1 MKYPKTRLSL
11 LMFVQ
16 FFIWGATGPII
27 SLYLRDC
34 LGFSGAQAGLILG
47 LAAVSHLVSPALMT
61 FIADRYVSSERL
73 LCLLNAAAGVFMLAF
88 SAQTRFYP
96 ALAAYIL
103 HNAVM
108 NPTVPLINAI
118 TFHHAPSR
126 REKFGNIRVWGTVG
140 WIAVAWVFSFWILRG
155 GAPET
160 ANPNSHLPILLKVSA
175 ITSFIMAAYSL
186 TIPRKKII
194 GPDIGN
200 QSESSI
206 NGKKTFFPAA
216 AFRVVTQP
224 RALTLALITASIT
237 FVDKFY
243 TVGTAP
249 FLKQAGFSERGIMPA
264 MSLGQAPEIVA
275 MGILGY
281 LLTRWGPKKVLIA
294 GMALEIF
301 RFAACAFGAGKPI
314 LYASLSVHGLAY
326 TFTMITAVICLDA
339 FCGER
344 ERTGAHQMFAVLTS
358 GIGGFLGSYA
368 AGLALDFF
376 TGTAGAVNYRAY
388 WAVPLF
394 ISIIILV
401 TILLARTSNNKVNS

>member
-1 MKYPKTRLSL
+1 MKHPKTRLSL
-11 LMFVQ
+11 LMFIQ
-16 FFIWGATGPII
+16 FFIWGATGPIL

-47 LAAVSHLVSPALMT
+47 LAAVSAIVSPALMT
-61 FIADRYVSSERL
+61 FVADRLVSSERL
-73 LCLLNAAAGVFMLAF
+73 LALLNAAGGAFMIVFSM
-88 SAQTRFYP
+88 QTRFYP

-103 HNAVM
+103 YNTAM

-118 TFHHAPSR
+118 TFHHAPAR

-155 GAPET
+155 GAPDGG
-160 ANPNSHLPILLKVSA
+160 AGQNSHLPILLKVSA

-186 TIPRKKII
+186 TIPKRKARDHGGRPP
-194 GPDIGN
+194 GPP
-200 QSESSI
+200 S
-206 NGKKTFFPAA
+206 FFPAA
-216 AFRVVTQP
+216 AFRVVAQP
-224 RALTLALITASIT
+224 RVLALAAITAAIT

-249 FLKQAGFSERGIMPA
+249 FLRQSGFSERGIMPA
-264 MSLGQAPEIVA
+264 MSLGQVPEIAA

-281 LLTRWGPKKVLIA
+281 LLTRWGAKKVLIA

-301 RFAACAFGAGKPI
+301 RFAACAFGVGKPI
-314 LYASLSVHGLAY
+314 IYASLSVHGLAY
-326 TFTMITAVICLDA
+326 TFTMITAVICLDG

-344 ERTGAHQMFAVLTS
+344 ERSGVHQLFAVMTS

-376 TGTAGAVNYRAY
+376 AGTGGAVNYTGY
-388 WAVPLF
+388 WAVPLILSIF
-394 ISIIILV
+394 IFV
-401 TILLARTSNNKVNS
+401 TILLARTSNHHV